1 MTTIY
6 NSIRW
11 KFIFGLNETT
21 AATFADR
28 LWPDAIA
35 VRSSYQLSPTSA
47 LIYSEWNRSLR
58 SRRHSCTCSINL
70 HYHNILYVEWSH
82 FSRGGLAC
90 YLSRVHCIRRGRLS
104 WVAAAHAINNIIIV
118 IQVLTQGTL
127 RTPRSDLEWLYKC
140 QRRSFIGTRLIDPH
154 IGHIVEIDR
163 VFVESKNH
171 LSHDFVNEK
180 LSE

>member
-1 MTTIY
+1 MIDRVFLILKRNYLYALTSLITILVYSANQVMTTIY

-82 FSRGGLAC
+82 FSRGGGLAC

-104 WVAAAHAINNIIIV
+104 WVAAAHAINNNNSSTSFNSRNSENAKEWSRMA
-118 IQVLTQGTL
+118 IQMPKT
-127 RTPRSDLEWLYKC
+127 
-140 QRRSFIGTRLIDPH
+140 
-154 IGHIVEIDR
+154 
-163 VFVESKNH
+163 
-171 LSHDFVNEK
+171 
-180 LSE
+180 